1 MDLKNPKANLYELL
15 NVERDAPE
23 STIRSSYRKLA
34 KTCHPDKTKDPK
46 SADLFLELTEAL
58 NVLTISETRQKY
70 DKELRKK
77 DDALRAS
84 KQKDIHENTLRETLL
99 AKEKSRVHNE
109 VKETEEAELSNKIK
123 SLRIE
128 ADHLLNQEKDFLFER
143 LKNLEIQ
150 KKEQS
155 RQPLIKLKWDK
166 NTNVYSK
173 SSLAKIFSKYG
184 EIENIV
190 VKNHSALIEFKEFS
204 SACIAAKAEEGFN
217 EYKLLVKP
225 MFKNYFIHQLIFVR
239 YQCVKV
245 WPCDLSFAL
254 KEIEKYVFKKLIN
267 FS

>member
-99 AKEKSRVHNE
+99 AK
-109 VKETEEAELSNKIK
+109 
-123 SLRIE
+123 SL
-128 ADHLLNQEKDFLFER
+128 
-143 LKNLEIQ
+143 
-150 KKEQS
+150 
-155 RQPLIKLKWDK
+155 
-166 NTNVYSK
+166 V
-173 SSLAKIFSKYG
+173 
-184 EIENIV
+184 
-190 VKNHSALIEFKEFS
+190 
-204 SACIAAKAEEGFN
+204 
-217 EYKLLVKP
+217 
-225 MFKNYFIHQLIFVR
+225 FIMR
-239 YQCVKV
+239 
-245 WPCDLSFAL
+245 
-254 KEIEKYVFKKLIN
+254 
-267 FS
+267 